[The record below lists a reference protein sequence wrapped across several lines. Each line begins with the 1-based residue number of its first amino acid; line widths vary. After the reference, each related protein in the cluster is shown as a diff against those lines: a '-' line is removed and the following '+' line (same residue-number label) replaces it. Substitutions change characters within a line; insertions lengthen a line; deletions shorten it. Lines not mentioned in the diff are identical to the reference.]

1 MRIITGKLKGR
12 KFDAPPG
19 HRTHPMGDK
28 VRGALFSML
37 GDISGLTVFDPY
49 AGTGA
54 LSFEALSRG
63 AKHATLVEIEKTAQQ
78 IILENIKALGLENQT
93 TFIPGNC
100 TRWSLR
106 YPDEKFDLLLC
117 DPPYD
122 RVLIGTIEKLGK
134 HVILNG
140 LLVLS
145 WPRHVEV
152 TDLRGFEQ
160 IKSTV
165 YANARLIFYRRFS

>member
-1 MRIITGKLKGR
+1 MRVISGALKGR
-12 KFDAPPG
+12 HFEAPPG

-28 VRGALFSML
+28 IRGALFNML

-78 IILENIKALGLENQT
+78 IIAANIEALSLVDKT
-93 TFIPGNC
+93 TFVPGNC

-106 YPDEKFDLLLC
+106 YPDETFDLLLC

-122 RVLIGTIEKLGK
+122 RVLIGVIEKLGK
-134 HVILNG
+134 HVKKNG

-152 TDLRGFEQ
+152 TELHGFTQ
-160 IKSTV
+160 IKASV
-165 YANARLIFYRRFS
+165 YANARLVFYRRIS